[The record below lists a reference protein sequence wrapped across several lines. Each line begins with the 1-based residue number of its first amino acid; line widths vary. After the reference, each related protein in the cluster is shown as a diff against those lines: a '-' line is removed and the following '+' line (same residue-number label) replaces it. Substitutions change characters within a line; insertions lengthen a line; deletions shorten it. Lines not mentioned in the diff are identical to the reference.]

1 MTNIMRNYQRFKMAL
16 AVSSA
21 VWLVGCA
28 SNLPEELL
36 VAPNNREACCATFH
50 QLPYVQLKER
60 ETLTVSLGPQSEVFS
75 FLEGKSYTQ
84 AFRFND
90 RTARAQI
97 SVKSVMQHGRVFVP
111 RVLLLDK
118 HYQVIKTLGADM
130 FTPQTANLLDSSQL
144 SGSFDSEG
152 ARYMVMY
159 TNATT
164 LGHKITLPHPA
175 KLRAQELGEPM
186 PMVTDPTYRYAPT
199 GQVSVTVVT
208 KEYATV
214 LSSDNTSVSD
224 SVTPQGVKQPEAQK
238 ETVDFYNQAIAA
250 AISEKDISKAMA
262 LLNEAKALKI
272 EGADKIFIE
281 LIENQL
287 NDAQ

>member
-1 MTNIMRNYQRFKMAL
+1 MTNTMRNYQRFKMAL

-28 SNLPEELL
+28 SNLPEEMP
-36 VAPNNREACCATFH
+36 VAPNREACCATFQ
-50 QLPYVQLKER
+50 QLPYVQLKES

-75 FLEGKSYTQ
+75 FSEGKSYTQ

-118 HYQVIKTLGADM
+118 HYQVIKTLGADT

-199 GQVSVTVVT
+199 GQVSVKVIT

-238 ETVDFYNQAIAA
+238 ETVDFYKQAIAS

-272 EGADKIFIE
+272 ESADKLFIE
-281 LIENQL
+281 LIEKQL